1 MSILPNFLLEA
12 WNALTPSEWVM
23 SWVQG
28 GVGSTRTKGGKNVS
42 PESALTFAAVYR
54 AVSLISGQTATLP
67 LHVYKR
73 VSDTERERVHGH
85 IVEELFNGHTN
96 DEMDALT
103 FLELVVSWVPLWGN
117 GYAWI
122 EREGPRVKQ
131 LWPLFPWNMEVKRK
145 SLTESRS
152 PLVYRYTQDN
162 GQIKEYDPSDILHL
176 KNLSRDGILGRS
188 IVTHARESIGLGITQ
203 QEFMASFYENNATPS
218 GALISKARLTRKK
231 QKELRGQWKGMHG
244 GPEKAG
250 EIAVLHGDMD
260 FKPFGMSMIDAQFLE
275 NRKANVL
282 EVARMFGVPPHLL
295 FDLDRATFSNIEA
308 QGIEW
313 LTYGLRYWL
322 TKVAR
327 VASELFTT
335 AEKDAGFYC
344 EHETKALLMTDIV
357 SRFNAYNTGLQAGF
371 LSVNDVHRFENWPPI
386 GDAGN
391 IYRVQSN
398 MVPADDLLVDFETR
412 NPPKPAAIGPPS
424 PRTQEAPSDLA
435 DKCLAVLNRAWARML
450 KREVWN
456 VQNTAK
462 RPGEFLERIEAYYAE
477 HEFVLAEEL
486 ADAIAAYAA
495 ASGQEIDAAGLAAA
509 HCAESQRRLLD
520 LAGRATAAELLAAT
534 ESETTTWTERRPQWE
549 EGALCLSSS
558 HS

>member
-1 MSILPNFLLEA
+1 MSILTTLSDFVTNALAGPQYLLEILGKGA
-12 WNALTPSEWVM
+12 
-23 SWVQG
+23 
-28 GVGSTRTKGGKNVS
+28 GSTRTKAGKNVT
-42 PESALTFAAVYR
+42 PETALTFAAVYR

-85 IVEELFNGHTN
+85 PVEVLFNGRTN

-103 FLELVVSWVPLWGN
+103 FVELFVSWAPLWGN

-122 EREGPRVKQ
+122 EREGASVKQ
-131 LWPLFPWNMEVKRK
+131 LWPLFPWRMTVE
-145 SLTESRS
+145 RS
-152 PLVYRYTQDN
+152 DRSSARSQLVYKYTLDN
-162 GQIKEYDPSDILHL
+162 GQEKKYDPADILHL

-218 GALISKARLTRKK
+218 GAIISKARLTRKK

-244 GPEKAG
+244 GPDKAG

-344 EHETKALLMTDIV
+344 EHETKALLMTDIK
-357 SRFNAYNTGLQAGF
+357 SRFDAYNTGLQAGF
-371 LSVNDVHRFENWPPI
+371 LSVNDVHRFENWQPI
-386 GDAGN
+386 GPAGD

-398 MVPADDLLVDFETR
+398 MVPATDLEEDFATR
-412 NPPKPAAIGPPS
+412 NPPKPAAIGPP
-424 PRTQEAPSDLA
+424 PRVQDASGELA
-435 DKCLAVLNRAWARML
+435 DKCLAVLNRSWQRML

-456 VQNTAK
+456 VQNAAK
-462 RPGEFLERIEAYYAE
+462 RPGEFLDRIETYYAE
-477 HEFVLAEEL
+477 HEFVIAEEL
-486 ADAIAAYAA
+486 EAPAAAYAA
-495 ASGQEIDAAGLAAA
+495 ASGIELDCNELAAA
-509 HCAESQRRLLD
+509 YCAESQRRLLD
-520 LAGRATAAELLAAT
+520 LAGRATADELLAAATT
-534 ESETTTWTERRPQWE
+534 ETEAWTDRRPNWQE
-549 EGALCLSSS
+549 SALCLNS
-558 HS
+558 